1 MCEVGYGGI
10 LCANC
15 IDRFRRSEKFVCT
28 ECASPRLNIFISA
41 LYFFSLCTAVIL
53 LVMTTMQG
61 SNQRKPLISVYMKIF
76 LNHFQILQAVST
88 IKFGWP
94 DMIQDILSY

>member
-1 MCEVGYGGI
+1 
-10 LCANC
+10 
-15 IDRFRRSEKFVCT
+15 
-28 ECASPRLNIFISA
+28 
-41 LYFFSLCTAVIL
+41 
-53 LVMTTMQG
+53 
-61 SNQRKPLISVYMKIF
+61 MKIF